1 VSERGG
7 ERGWLGGAAVFC
19 IVMLTGFVCAGLL
32 VTDAVEVEEEEA
44 EAPAKEEA
52 QDEGSQQIDDTSFD
66 TRGELAERE
75 WPSLVV
81 LGVEGPALL

>member
-1 VSERGG
+1 MARSC
-7 ERGWLGGAAVFC
+7 AALPPRFLIRV
-19 IVMLTGFVCAGLL
+19 LL
-32 VTDAVEVEEEEA
+32 LAVEPMEEVHREDEVEVEEEEA

>member
-1 VSERGG
+1 V
-7 ERGWLGGAAVFC
+7 LLLAVEPMEE
-19 IVMLTGFVCAGLL
+19 VHRE
-32 VTDAVEVEEEEA
+32 DEVEVEEEEA